1 MYNTR
6 ATHVAEVINKHY
18 LHTYAHATIKHA
30 KAMRS
35 ILYKGLRTFM
45 IYEYEGVLS
54 VLFFMLK
61 CKCQV
66 VMQELGK
73 CMYIYSCIYL
83 YVNMYMF
90 MHFMIIKLTNDRFIQ
105 VHCYSSVA

>member
-1 MYNTR
+1 MIKVEDIENNTDAYLDVYNTR
-6 ATHVAEVINKHY
+6 ATHVSEVINKHY

-73 CMYIYSCIYL
+73 CMYICIYRS
-83 YVNMYMF
+83 MYF
-90 MHFMIIKLTNDRFIQ
+90 
-105 VHCYSSVA
+105 